1 MQNSKPDSAQPTA
14 SQQPA
19 PACPA
24 PEQLD
29 EAQQPALEE
38 QSATKQAL
46 LETIET
52 LKAEIAEVLLE
63 IDHINLQVNPH
74 IVAEYRVKIGC
85 WENELLRAQI
95 AARRARRKCE
105 LAQAAA
111 NKREVVDEALCNQIL
126 DAEFTQWE
134 QVLAQQVEQLR
145 TALELRANAVPLSA
159 TEARELKS
167 LHRTLVK
174 RLHPDTHPSQTEE
187 ASSFFALAQRAYEF
201 GDLDMLRA
209 VEAATSSYDQAE
221 SDAANKSETE
231 LYLEIDLLEAQL
243 GHNKK
248 QLAALKAQNPYA
260 LGAKIFDDEW
270 VNNTVA
276 SLKASIEEQKA
287 IASDYEKRFAAL
299 REEGERDVA

>member
-1 MQNSKPDSAQPTA
+1 MQNSKPDSTQHTA

-19 PACPA
+19 PAHPA
-24 PEQLD
+24 SEQLD
-29 EAQQPALEE
+29 KAQQPAPE

-46 LETIET
+46 LETIEA

-145 TALELRANAVPLSA
+145 AALELRANAVPLSA
-159 TEARELKS
+159 NEAHELKS

-174 RLHPDTHPSQTEE
+174 RLHPDTHPGQSEE

-209 VEAATSSYDQAE
+209 VEAATSSYDQVAP
-221 SDAANKSETE
+221 DAASKSEAE

-248 QLAALKAQNPYA
+248 AARRAQGP
-260 LGAKIFDDEW
+260 KP
-270 VNNTVA
+270 
-276 SLKASIEEQKA
+276 
-287 IASDYEKRFAAL
+287 L
-299 REEGERDVA
+299 RPRRKDL